1 MDKIQR
7 NMNVRK
13 VYEYFMNISK
23 FDVISRNVYRHTLLN
38 GKWTMEKQYL
48 LGMKKKKIEFCSE

>member
-1 MDKIQR
+1 
-7 NMNVRK
+7 MNVRK